1 MGRGKPP
8 IEFLIAFEEGLREY
22 RCCVHSLGTRPLRSP
37 TYWRE
42 SVDVWR
48 KKEAYIALGRFLHGE
63 APGECSLLTLISPRV
78 LILSLVGYRQWD
90 CFKFADYVSRRQLG
104 ETFVKR
110 HLPLSNGFDF
120 KNFGDKF
127 KFDWKKHS
135 WQRSRT
141 TAKPD
146 PDASVTSKPTKT
158 PAAKPPAMIFDV
170 DLGRLVPLL

>member
-1 MGRGKPP
+1 MFQPQ
-8 IEFLIAFEEGLREY
+8 I
-22 RCCVHSLGTRPLRSP
+22 CRSP
-37 TYWRE
+37 AFSHRTRRNAARVHPRQSHRLYGFLVTE
-42 SVDVWR
+42 PPVWR

-146 PDASVTSKPTKT
+146 PDASVTSKPIKT
-158 PAAKPPAMIFDV
+158 PAVEQPAMIFDV
-170 DLGRLVPLL
+170 DLGCLVPLL